1 MMIEG
6 ILMVILVIV
15 VIVLSTL
22 VGMTYQQNIDMDD
35 RDELSDFEKKLD
47 DFIAKLNG
55 TIEW

>member
-6 ILMVILVIV
+6 IFMIILVIV
-15 VIVLSTL
+15 VIILSTL